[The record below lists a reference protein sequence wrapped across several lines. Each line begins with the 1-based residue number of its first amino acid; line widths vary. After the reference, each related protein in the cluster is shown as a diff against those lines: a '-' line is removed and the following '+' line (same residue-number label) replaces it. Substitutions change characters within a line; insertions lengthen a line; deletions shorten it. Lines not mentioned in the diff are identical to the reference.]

1 MTARSALGVAIA
13 LLALSG
19 CGGHDSP
26 SAALDGPLSYVRSGG
41 FAGETQEL
49 TIQRDGR
56 ATVTS
61 DLGGT
66 DQASDF
72 ELEESQREEI
82 AKLVN
87 DADLATVKAR
97 EAPPVADG
105 YAYELTY
112 GGDMVRWEMGAT
124 PERIAEL
131 VRVLGE
137 LAEANRPN

>member
-19 CGGHDSP
+19 CGEDSP
-26 SAALDGPLSYVRSGG
+26 SATLSGPLSYVRSGG
-41 FAGETQEL
+41 IAGETQVL
-49 TIQRDGR
+49 TIQPDGGGK
-56 ATVTS
+56 VTS

-66 DQASDF
+66 EQASDF
-72 ELEESQREEI
+72 ALDDTQREEI

-105 YAYELTY
+105 YQYELSY
-112 GGDMVRWEMGAT
+112 GGDTVRWEMDGT
-124 PERIAEL
+124 PERISEL

-137 LAEANRPN
+137 LAETNRP